1 MRAFC
6 DTIFEI
12 ILEDADW
19 TRGSPKYIIIVLD
32 MLFDL
37 DKHKFIFLFCDEKPR
52 KESDRELFYIRLL
65 ILRL

>member
-19 TRGSPKYIIIVLD
+19 TRGGGPKYILKPFINCL
-32 MLFDL
+32 
-37 DKHKFIFLFCDEKPR
+37 KFSPYNQNSIRYLTLSISCAK
-52 KESDRELFYIRLL
+52 KIMFYNLGFN
-65 ILRL
+65 